1 MQWTCLPADA
11 VPSVSAF
18 QQMLDLKGGF
28 FSTGFE
34 LLSHKQNPIVTNSQ
48 MTAVSLKTFA
58 ADTFLDHPVDVN
70 RHDVQLT

>member
-1 MQWTCLPADA
+1 
-11 VPSVSAF
+11 
-18 QQMLDLKGGF
+18 MLDLKGAF